1 MTRAAVIDRGASSD
15 PDLPVERPAIIGRP
29 LPRFEDLRLTRGAGR
44 YTDDLDAAG
53 AAHAAL
59 VRAPH
64 AHAAI
69 LSIDTAAAMARP
81 GVLAVLTGRDYRGDG
96 LRGIPHT
103 PVPADALDV
112 STPAFRPEHGFVLDQ
127 GMEPLAFDVVR
138 VLGEPVAIVVA
149 ETPAQAR
156 DAAEAVAVVYDIRP
170 AVTDVHAALAPD
182 APILWPS
189 APGNRCLDVA
199 FGDAEATTDAL
210 ATAALRLDHDFVNQ
224 RIVNCQMEPRTVVGA
239 YDPVDAKYTLL
250 AGTQGVARQR
260 VVLAMALG
268 VPASAVRVVTHDVG
282 GGFGP
287 RTFLDAES
295 VLACWAAKRVGR
307 PVKWTSTRSE
317 AFLTDYGARDL
328 VTRATI
334 GFDREGRI
342 LALRVELLGAIGAQT
357 VAYVPL
363 ANGYRLIST
372 VYHVPVAHVRVVG
385 VLTNTP
391 PTVAFRGA
399 GRPEA
404 VYAIERLLDM
414 AASRLGLDRL
424 AIRRRNLVA
433 HHAMPYRNVMGL
445 TYDCGDFIKN
455 MDGVL
460 AYADWHGFAER
471 RAVSVAKGLRR
482 GIGIANYVE
491 TPVGAPRERVEIA
504 VRADGIE
511 IVAGT
516 QSTGQGHETSF
527 AQVVAERLGV
537 DAERVGLLTGDT
549 DRMAQGGGSHSN
561 RSMRIAGTLM
571 VQATDIVVAS
581 GRDRAARLLGVAPS
595 AVSFR
600 GGLFGTADS
609 NRQFSVFDLVE
620 HDGVPLTASQD
631 FVGRIPAFPTGCA
644 VCEVEVDPATGVVT
658 VVRYTTVDDVGQPI
672 NPLIVEGQTHGG
684 IAQGIGQALLEGAV
698 WDGEGQMLTGSFMDY
713 AIPRASDLPSYDVYL
728 DEDPTSGNPLRVKGG
743 GEGGITP
750 APAAVINAIVDALA
764 EDGVEDLV
772 MPATPFAV
780 WTALRGAGNARK
792 EGRRHDAD
800 RRVAAAAIST
810 PPRQ

>member
-1 MTRAAVIDRGASSD
+1 MTFAVALACEASPQALDHGAPSDIRRPVDRPS
-15 PDLPVERPAIIGRP
+15 IIGRP

-44 YTDDLDAAG
+44 YTDDIDATG
-53 AAHAAL
+53 ATYAAL

-69 LSIDTAAAMARP
+69 VSIDVAAAMASP
-81 GVLAVLTGRDYRGDG
+81 GVLTVLTGADYRADG

-112 STPAFRPEHGFVLDQ
+112 SMPAFRPEHGFVLDQ
-127 GMEPLAFDVVR
+127 STEPLAVDIVR
-138 VLGEPVAIVVA
+138 ALGEPVAIVVA
-149 ETPAQAR
+149 ETLAQAR
-156 DAAEAVAVVYDIRP
+156 DAAEMVEVAYEMRP

-182 APILWPS
+182 APLLWPS

-199 FGDAEATTDAL
+199 FGDAEATAKALDAS
-210 ATAALRLDHDFVNQ
+210 TLRLDRDFVNQ
-224 RIVNCQMEPRTVVGA
+224 RIVNCQMEPRTVLGS
-239 YDPVDAKYTLL
+239 YDETDQKYTLF

-260 VVLAMALG
+260 VVLAAALA
-268 VPASAVRVVTHDVG
+268 VPVGAVRVVTHDVG

-295 VLACWAAKRVGR
+295 VLACWAAKRIGR
-307 PVKWTSTRSE
+307 SVKWTSTRSE

-328 VTRATI
+328 VTRVKI
-334 GFDREGRI
+334 GFDHDGRI
-342 LALRVELLGAIGAQT
+342 RAMDVELVGSIGAQP

-372 VYHVPVAHVRVVG
+372 VYHVPVAHVHVVG
-385 VLTNTP
+385 VMTNTP

-414 AASRLGLDRL
+414 AAHRLGLDRL
-424 AIRRRNLVA
+424 EIRRRNLVP
-433 HHAMPYRNVMGL
+433 HRAMPYRNIMGL
-445 TYDCGDFIKN
+445 TYDCGDFAKN

-460 AYADWHGFAER
+460 AHADWAGFEER
-471 RAVSVAKGLRR
+471 RKVSAGNGLRR

-491 TPVGAPRERVEIA
+491 TPVGAPRERVDVA
-504 VRADGIE
+504 VRTAGID

-537 DAERVGLLTGDT
+537 DVDRVRLLTGDT

-571 VQATDIVVAS
+571 VQATDIIVAN
-581 GRDRAARLLGVAPS
+581 GRERAARLLGVAPA

-600 GGLFGTADS
+600 GGLFGTASS

-620 HDGVPLTASQD
+620 SDGEPLTASQE

-644 VCEVEVDPATGVVT
+644 ICEVEVDPETGVVV
-658 VVRYTTVDDVGQPI
+658 VVRYTTVDDVGQAI

-684 IAQGIGQALLEGAV
+684 IAQGIGQALLEGAA
-698 WDGEGQMLTGSFMDY
+698 WDSEGQMITGSFMDY
-713 AIPRASDLPSYDVYL
+713 AMARASDLPSYDVYL

-750 APAAVINAIVDALA
+750 APAAVINAIVDALS
-764 EDGVEDLV
+764 EDGVEDLI
-772 MPATPFAV
+772 MPATPYTV
-780 WTALRGAGNARK
+780 WRAMRDARRAQGKGGAHGK
-792 EGRRHDAD
+792 D
-800 RRVAAAAIST
+800 
-810 PPRQ
+810 